1 MRKILNTK
9 YNYQNKERII
19 LRDYLALE
27 RTRLANERTLLSY
40 IRAAVYLLVGGLTL
54 VQLKEIGTIHWVGY
68 LAIGLSFVFLIVGI
82 VRYYQLKIRLEK
94 NYFAKA
100 NEIEGNDNK
109 TNA

>member
-1 MRKILNTK
+1 MRKIINSK

-40 IRAAVYLLVGGLTL
+40 IRASVYLLIGGLTFIQFKDL
-54 VQLKEIGTIHWVGY
+54 GTIHWVGY
-68 LAIGLSFVFLIVGI
+68 LAIGLSFIFLIVGI

-100 NEIEGNDNK
+100 NQIEDNENT